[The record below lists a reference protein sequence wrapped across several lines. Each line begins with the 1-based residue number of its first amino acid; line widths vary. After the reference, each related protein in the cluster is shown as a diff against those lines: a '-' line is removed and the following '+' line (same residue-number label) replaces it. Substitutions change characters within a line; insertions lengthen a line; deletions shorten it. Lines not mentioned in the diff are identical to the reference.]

1 MALLLGIDLGT
12 SSIKVIL
19 FDPDTAQTVAIANEE
34 YRLSK
39 PKPDWAEQNP
49 DDWWQVTIR
58 ATRRALAAAGRD
70 DVAAIGFS
78 GHMHGATLIDAAQRP
93 VRPAIIW
100 ADQRSAAQVDAL
112 INAIG
117 ADRYAQLCGT
127 LPAAGFTA
135 PTLLWL
141 AQHEPQAL
149 KAAHYVLFAKDYLR
163 LCMTDEVATEVSD
176 AAGSGMFEV
185 AAGRWAVDVVS
196 AAQCRPELLPVVK
209 QSSDIGGTL
218 TQAAAQ
224 ELGLRAGIP
233 VTMGCADQPAQ
244 AVGNGIIALGLASV
258 TIGSGG
264 QVLVPIMPA
273 ADQPLRTDA
282 RLHVFNHAV
291 PHTYYVMGA
300 ILSAGLSL
308 RWLRNMLGMAD
319 DPNAYAILSREA
331 AAVPAGAGG
340 LIFLPHLTGERTPYM
355 DAHARGAFI
364 GLTAAHERGHLAR
377 AVMEG
382 VAFTL
387 RQALEIS
394 QSLGGVAER
403 ILGAGGAM
411 DSDVWRGIVTDVIG
425 LPLQK
430 PLLTEQAGVG
440 AALVAGVGVGIYNDF
455 ADACSRVVRYSDP
468 SLPNATRVAFYNER
482 YEQFITL
489 YPKLKADFHQL
500 RH

>member
-1 MALLLGIDLGT
+1 
-12 SSIKVIL
+12 
-19 FDPDTAQTVAIANEE
+19 
-34 YRLSK
+34 
-39 PKPDWAEQNP
+39 
-49 DDWWQVTIR
+49 
-58 ATRRALAAAGRD
+58 
-70 DVAAIGFS
+70 
-78 GHMHGATLIDAAQRP
+78 
-93 VRPAIIW
+93 
-100 ADQRSAAQVDAL
+100 
-112 INAIG
+112 
-117 ADRYAQLCGT
+117 
-127 LPAAGFTA
+127 
-135 PTLLWL
+135 
-141 AQHEPQAL
+141 
-149 KAAHYVLFAKDYLR
+149 
-163 LCMTDEVATEVSD
+163 
-176 AAGSGMFEV
+176 
-185 AAGRWAVDVVS
+185 
-196 AAQCRPELLPVVK
+196 
-209 QSSDIGGTL
+209 
-218 TQAAAQ
+218 
-224 ELGLRAGIP
+224 
-233 VTMGCADQPAQ
+233 
-244 AVGNGIIALGLASV
+244 VGNGIIAPGIGSV

-264 QVLVPIMPA
+264 QVLVPILPA

-291 PHTYYVMGA
+291 PQTYYVMGA

-308 RWLRNMLGMAD
+308 RWLRNLLGMAD
-319 DPNAYAILSREA
+319 DPNAYATLSREA
-331 AAVPAGAGG
+331 ATVAAGAGG

-394 QSLGGVAER
+394 QSLGGVADR

-440 AALVAGVGVGIYNDF
+440 AALVAGVGVGIYSDF

-468 SLPNATRVAFYNER
+468 SLPNAARVAFYNER

-500 RH
+500 RY

>member
-1 MALLLGIDLGT
+1 MSLLLGIDLGT
-12 SSIKVIL
+12 SSVKVIL
-19 FDPDTAQTVAIANEE
+19 FDPDTSQTVAIANRE
-34 YRLSK
+34 YPLHK

-58 ATRRALAAAGRD
+58 ATRRALADCGRD
-70 DVAAIGFS
+70 DVSAIGFS

-112 INAIG
+112 IYAIG

-141 AQHEPQAL
+141 AQHEPEAL
-149 KAAHYVLFAKDYLR
+149 KAAKHVLFAKDYLR
-163 LCMTDEVATEVSD
+163 SQLTGEVATEVSD

-185 AAGRWAVDVVS
+185 AAGRWAADVIE
-196 AAQCRPELLPVVK
+196 AAQCPPELLPAVK
-209 QSSDIGGTL
+209 QSSDVGGTL
-218 TQAAAQ
+218 TTSAAEQ
-224 ELGLRAGIP
+224 LGLRAGIP

-244 AVGNGIIALGLASV
+244 AVGNGIIAPGIASV

-264 QVLVPIMPA
+264 QVLVPILPA
-273 ADQPLRTDA
+273 AGQPLRTDA

-300 ILSAGLSL
+300 VLSAGLSL
-308 RWLRNMLGMAD
+308 RWLRNLLGMAN
-319 DPNAYAILSREA
+319 DPNAYTILSREA
-331 AAVPAGAGG
+331 ADVPAGAGG
-340 LIFLPHLTGERTPYM
+340 LVFLPHLTGERTPYM
-355 DAHARGAFI
+355 DAYARGAFL

-394 QSLGGVAER
+394 QSLGGTAER

-425 LPLQK
+425 LPIQK
-430 PLLTEQAGVG
+430 PLMTEQAGVG
-440 AALVAGVGVGIYNDF
+440 AALVAGVGMGVYASFGEARD
-455 ADACSRVVRYSDP
+455 RVVRYSEP
-468 SLPNATRVAFYNER
+468 SLPNAERMAYYNER
-482 YEQFITL
+482 YAHFVTL
-489 YPKLKADFHQL
+489 YPKLKADFHAM
-500 RH
+500 RY